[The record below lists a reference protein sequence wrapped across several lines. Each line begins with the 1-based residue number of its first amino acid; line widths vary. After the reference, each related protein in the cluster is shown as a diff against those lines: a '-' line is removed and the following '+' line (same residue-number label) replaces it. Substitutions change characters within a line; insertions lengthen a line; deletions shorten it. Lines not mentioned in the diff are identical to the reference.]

1 MTAGAAHEVATAAA
15 PGGGVR
21 QARPPRAGIR
31 LLRLHATSRQVPAAM
46 AAIAACALGLRIAL
60 IGHWDSYGAL
70 QLPLVF
76 EAAAAAA
83 ITVTTASPLGEPERV
98 TGRWLPFLRLA
109 TVLALTVAAVGA
121 LAAAGTGAQL
131 AGGTLD
137 VLRNVAGMTGIGLL
151 CAAALGGGLA
161 WVGPVG
167 YLMVGAYGLYTQWHG
182 PALTTPWIWPA
193 RPPHDLGAATC
204 AGLVF
209 TLGIATIMVRGA
221 RDPAGE

>member
-1 MTAGAAHEVATAAA
+1 M
-15 PGGGVR
+15 
-21 QARPPRAGIR
+21 R
-31 LLRLHATSRQVPAAM
+31 LYAISRRVPAAV
-46 AAIAACALGLRIAL
+46 AAIAASAIGLRIAL

-76 EAAAAAA
+76 EAGSAAA
-83 ITVTTASPLGEPERV
+83 IAITTASPLGDPERV
-98 TGRWLPFLRLA
+98 AGRWLPFLRLA
-109 TVLALTVAAVGA
+109 AA

-137 VLRNVAGMTGIGLL
+137 VLRNVAGMAGIGLL

-161 WVGPVG
+161 WADPTG
-167 YLMVGAYGLYTQWHG
+167 YLVVGAYGLYTQWHG

-193 RPPHDLGAATC
+193 RPPHDLGAAIC

-209 TLGIATIMVRGA
+209 TLGMAVITVRGA
-221 RDPAGE
+221 RDPVGE